1 MGEVA
6 RVGEKMVALICAMD
20 AMADREYARA
30 GAIHGKEF
38 ASSSEGFGVIAEE
51 VQEAHECMEMVG
63 AVMHQ
68 LLKAIRSEDAKAIR
82 DVSVY
87 IRENALSGAAELIQ
101 VAAMC
106 KKMVHTLEVLNEE
119 PVQA

>member
-1 MGEVA
+1 M
-6 RVGEKMVALICAMD
+6 GEKMEALICAVD

-30 GAIHGKEF
+30 GAIYGKEF

-87 IRENALSGAAELIQ
+87 IRENALFGAAEMIQ